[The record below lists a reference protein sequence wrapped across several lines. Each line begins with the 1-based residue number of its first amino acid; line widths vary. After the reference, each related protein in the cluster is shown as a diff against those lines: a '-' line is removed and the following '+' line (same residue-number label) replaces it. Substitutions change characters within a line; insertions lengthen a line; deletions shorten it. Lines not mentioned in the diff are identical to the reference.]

1 MRSYLDLGLALVA
14 VACTPASQYNRGINV
29 DYKPSGAAAGQSRL
43 VGSALK
49 YADKDLETIKA
60 TGAVYLGE
68 LEAHAE
74 KDTDLSN
81 QSGAN
86 GLEGR
91 MSLEAAQRGAT
102 HFTLTASDV
111 EHKLAPSTGFSATP
125 FQRNGV
131 AQTQGIK
138 ARYALW
144 RVEPG
149 KWSELPKELRP
160 EGLPG
165 ATTTTTAASA
175 SPASSGAPIGGGAPA
190 GTAGANASSAK

>member
-1 MRSYLDLGLALVA
+1 MRSYLALGLALVA

-29 DYKPSGAAAGQSRL
+29 DYKPSGAAAGQQRL

-49 YADKDLETIKA
+49 YADKDLEAIKA

-149 KWSELPKELRP
+149 KWAELPKELRP

-165 ATTTTTAASA
+165 ATSTTAAT
-175 SPASSGAPIGGGAPA
+175 PASSASSTPIGAAPA
-190 GTAGANASSAK
+190 GTAGANASAAK